1 MKKHTPEEWFLI
13 GLMLL
18 DEFIKRTLM
27 GLYKTYNAISNWNF
41 NRNLDERNRK
51 LAEQT
56 PLVTKDEELPN
67 NWTYY
72 YTIVNGLFFIMI
84 LPGTTVTVKDPTS
97 IYRGYTGFV
106 QRISGDKAAVL
117 FDNLSP
123 WEKMITFPIKDLHE
137 GGELPKSKF
146 LS

>member
-1 MKKHTPEEWFLI
+1 
-13 GLMLL
+13 
-18 DEFIKRTLM
+18 
-27 GLYKTYNAISNWNF
+27 
-41 NRNLDERNRK
+41 
-51 LAEQT
+51 
-56 PLVTKDEELPN
+56 
-67 NWTYY
+67 
-72 YTIVNGLFFIMI
+72 MI

-123 WEKMITFPIKDLHE
+123 CEKMITFPIKDLHE
-137 GGELPKSKF
+137 GGSLPQSKF